1 MNLLGAYRNGD
12 YAVLLCDDGTK
23 IRTNRLDNLTPEFP
37 ESIDMKISDRCDKG
51 CPMCHEQSTK
61 DGALAD
67 LNHPLLDSL
76 PPYTEL
82 ALGGGNIFE
91 HLGLVDFLWR
101 MKAQKVICNATVHV
115 EHFNK
120 YFHLISGMTERG
132 LLHGIGISV
141 NTPPDEETLFRIAL
155 IPNAVVHV
163 IAGVVDTLTINA
175 LMGHGFKLLI
185 LGYKDYGRGIK
196 YLDSHSDSVNRNIKL
211 LEDNF
216 DNLKRWFSLISFDN
230 LALEQL
236 NVKDKVSPAE
246 WERSYMGDDGSFTM
260 YVDLV
265 KEQYAVSSVSERHD
279 IFSNDIRD
287 LFRAVRGEAHG
298 EDE

>member
-1 MNLLGAYRNGD
+1 MNLLGAYKNGN
-12 YAVLLCDDGTK
+12 YGVLLFDDGTK
-23 IRTNRLDNLTPEFP
+23 IRTNSLDNLTPEFP
-37 ESIDMKISDRCDKG
+37 ESIDMKISDRCDMG

-61 DGALAD
+61 DGSLAD

-76 PPYTEL
+76 HPYTEL

-91 HLGLVDFLWR
+91 HPDLLPFLVR
-101 MKAQKVICNATVHV
+101 MQRQGVICNATVHV
-115 EHFNK
+115 KHFNEHFYLIK
-120 YFHLISGMTERG
+120 YMVEKG
-132 LLHGIGISV
+132 LLHGIGVSI
-141 NTPPDEETLFRIAL
+141 NTPPDKETLVRLAC

-163 IAGVVDTLTINA
+163 IAGVVEEETMRVIAN
-175 LMGHGFKLLI
+175 HNIKLLI
-185 LGYKDYGRGIK
+185 LGYKDFGRGSG
-196 YLDSHSDSVNRNIKL
+196 YLCSHSAAVSRNIKF

-216 DNLKRWFSLISFDN
+216 VALTQLFPLVCFDN

-287 LFRAVRGEAHG
+287 LFKAVRREAHG
-298 EDE
+298 EDK